1 MKPIV
6 LFVDDEPNVLR
17 ALRRMMRKQ
26 NDVWDM
32 RFAES
37 GAEALDILVN
47 TPAKAVVSDMRM
59 PGMDGAELLDVV
71 SEAMPET
78 VRIVLSGE
86 ADRTL
91 TLRTI
96 GKSHRFLPKPCSA
109 ETLIAAIDIPLQL
122 RTELDLAGVDDL
134 DSVWTPK
141 EIHDVLANELHAENL
156 NLDAIIRLIENDPAL
171 SMQVLQLA
179 NSAYFGPAISTV
191 SVDEAVRHLG
201 ADLLRSLLD
210 NQRLTRVGPPSRVN
224 PDLPQPTS
232 ELAKECRQA
241 MSELDGDPTLID
253 AAYTSGLL
261 WAVAGQIAHAK
272 GEPCPTQQAQTAAYL
287 ASLLSLPIEMVVALR
302 TLHPE
307 HDAEISGDP
316 AHHIAAGLKD
326 AMMRDHNPMSMH

>member
-1 MKPIV
+1 MKPVV

-37 GAEALDILVN
+37 GAEALDILVHN
-47 TPAKAVVSDMRM
+47 PAHVVVSDMRM

-71 SEAMPET
+71 SEALPDT

-86 ADRTL
+86 SDRTL

-122 RTELDLAGVDDL
+122 RKELNLSGVDDL
-134 DSVWTPK
+134 DLVWTPK
-141 EIHDVLANELHAENL
+141 ETIDVLATELHAKSIDLEVVTRIVE
-156 NLDAIIRLIENDPAL
+156 DDPGL

-191 SVDEAVRHLG
+191 SIREAIQHLG
-201 ADLLRSLLD
+201 TDLLRSLLEND
-210 NQRLTRVGPPSRVN
+210 RLTVVGPPRGAQAE
-224 PDLPQPTS
+224 LPPTTA
-232 ELAKECRQA
+232 LAKACRQV
-241 MSELDGDPTLID
+241 MREQEGDPGLVD
-253 AAYTSGLL
+253 AAYTAGLL
-261 WAVAGQIAHAK
+261 WEVAERVAHVK
-272 GEPCPTQQAQTAAYL
+272 GEETDIQHAQTAAYL
-287 ASLLSLPIEMVVALR
+287 ASLLSLPIDMVAALKA
-302 TLHPE
+302 LHPE
-307 HDAEISGDP
+307 HDAEISGEP
-316 AHHIAAGLKD
+316 ADHIVTGLKD
-326 AMMRDHNPMSMH
+326 AYIREHQSSYLH